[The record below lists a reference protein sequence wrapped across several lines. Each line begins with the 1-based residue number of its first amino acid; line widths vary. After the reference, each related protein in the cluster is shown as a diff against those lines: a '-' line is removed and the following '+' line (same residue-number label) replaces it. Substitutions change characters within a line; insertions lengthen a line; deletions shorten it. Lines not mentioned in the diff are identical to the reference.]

1 LERCSFLFAQLEDI
15 QAQPLLRQFPGPGAQ
30 NNKRRNTMN
39 YSAKFNYFYG
49 KQADAYSFYRIP
61 KVLFT
66 DPFFSKLSCEAKVLY
81 GLMLDRMSLSIKN
94 QWLDDQGRV
103 YIIFTIEEVK
113 TYMGCCRQSAV
124 NILAELDSEKGIGLI
139 EKKRLGFGKANI
151 IYVKNFTLQ
160 VSDDELTEVQK
171 IDFKKSM
178 GQTSGSLENGLQ
190 EVRNVDFKKSEVQTS
205 WNPENRL
212 QEVQKT
218 DPNYTNYS
226 NTDLNNT
233 NESDTDSYLSITPDI
248 RSAKNTVTD
257 EMDRRMT
264 YEQIVKDNI
273 GYQILSGS
281 HDKERL
287 DEIVDIILDAV
298 CTSCKTIRI
307 GKNPLPAECVK
318 NRFLKLSYMHIE
330 YVFECLDRNTTKIAN
345 IHSYLL
351 TVLYNAPA
359 TMNHYYAAE
368 VNHDMYG

>member
-1 LERCSFLFAQLEDI
+1 
-15 QAQPLLRQFPGPGAQ
+15 
-30 NNKRRNTMN
+30 M
-39 YSAKFNYFYG
+39 
-49 KQADAYSFYRIP
+49 
-61 KVLFT
+61 
-66 DPFFSKLSCEAKVLY
+66 
-81 GLMLDRMSLSIKN
+81 
-94 QWLDDQGRV
+94 
-103 YIIFTIEEVK
+103 
-113 TYMGCCRQSAV
+113 
-124 NILAELDSEKGIGLI
+124 
-139 EKKRLGFGKANI
+139 
-151 IYVKNFTLQ
+151 
-160 VSDDELTEVQK
+160 
-171 IDFKKSM
+171 
-178 GQTSGSLENGLQ
+178 
-190 EVRNVDFKKSEVQTS
+190 
-205 WNPENRL
+205 
-212 QEVQKT
+212 
-218 DPNYTNYS
+218 
-226 NTDLNNT
+226 NNT

-273 GYQILSGS
+273 GYQILSES

-307 GKNPLPAECVK
+307 GNNPLPAECVK